1 MENTVIIKLSEYE
14 KLKNTFENSEL
25 KNILEKENSELKKEI
40 ENKNKALRQILNE
53 SFVEFYIP
61 IDSIRTFNSNSFYY
75 FKKDKTPLW
84 IKKFFN

>member
-14 KLKNTFENSEL
+14 KLKNTF
-25 KNILEKENSELKKEI
+25 ENSELKKEI